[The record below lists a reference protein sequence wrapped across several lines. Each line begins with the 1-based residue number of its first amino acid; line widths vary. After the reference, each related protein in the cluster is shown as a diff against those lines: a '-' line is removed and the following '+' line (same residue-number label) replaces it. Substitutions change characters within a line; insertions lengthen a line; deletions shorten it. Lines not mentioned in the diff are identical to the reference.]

1 MSYVVE
7 VNECRVFATQLGE
20 AWWHDFAALQED
32 RLTRVTMSVAGD
44 LVHVACDDKA
54 HAVWLAGHMV
64 HHGGLPTSAVKT
76 RRV

>member
-20 AWWHDFAALQED
+20 QWWHTFVGAHSK
-32 RLTRVTMSVAGD
+32 RLVRVVMSVAGD
-44 LVHVACDDKA
+44 LVHVSCDGKE
-54 HAVWLAGHMV
+54 HAVWLARHMISQ
-64 HHGGLPTSAVKT
+64 GGLPSSAVKP